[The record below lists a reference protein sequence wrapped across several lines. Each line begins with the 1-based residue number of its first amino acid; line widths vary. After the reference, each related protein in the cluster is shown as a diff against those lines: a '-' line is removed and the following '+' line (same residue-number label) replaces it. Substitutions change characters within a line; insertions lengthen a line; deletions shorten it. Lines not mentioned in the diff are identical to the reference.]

1 MAMHSTE
8 KLIEKKQKAKEAST
22 IVSGS
27 HGGRNA
33 LSSVTMGAQWHLPW
47 AIVGE
52 RPVSCW
58 VLGTLKMQ
66 VRDKS
71 EKKGVSSPTP
81 EPRITPWFSLQ
92 LWVLENKAQL
102 MLGKRLRLSLAWL
115 ISRFFSRQVRWSDIS
130 ISLRIFQFVVIHRV
144 KGFSVINE
152 AEFFLE
158 FPCFFYDPM
167 DVGNLISGSF
177 AFPKSHL
184 YI

>member
-1 MAMHSTE
+1 MQEIYWLVVPVLVEFMSYRRRVTIKEARCLQMAMHSTE
-8 KLIEKKQKAKEAST
+8 KLIERKQKAKEAST

-47 AIVGE
+47 AVVGE

-81 EPRITPWFSLQ
+81 EPRITP
-92 LWVLENKAQL
+92 
-102 MLGKRLRLSLAWL
+102 
-115 ISRFFSRQVRWSDIS
+115 
-130 ISLRIFQFVVIHRV
+130 
-144 KGFSVINE
+144 
-152 AEFFLE
+152 
-158 FPCFFYDPM
+158 
-167 DVGNLISGSF
+167 
-177 AFPKSHL
+177 
-184 YI
+184 

>member
-1 MAMHSTE
+1 MTIKEARCLQMAMHSTE
-8 KLIEKKQKAKEAST
+8 KINRKQKAEEAST

-33 LSSVTMGAQWHLPW
+33 LSSVAMGAQWHLPW

-81 EPRITPWFSLQ
+81 EPRITP
-92 LWVLENKAQL
+92 
-102 MLGKRLRLSLAWL
+102 
-115 ISRFFSRQVRWSDIS
+115 
-130 ISLRIFQFVVIHRV
+130 
-144 KGFSVINE
+144 
-152 AEFFLE
+152 
-158 FPCFFYDPM
+158 
-167 DVGNLISGSF
+167 
-177 AFPKSHL
+177 
-184 YI
+184 